1 MISKQ
6 KMQELLPTYWI
17 IGFIVYAV
25 VLFALKKILLY
36 PGGDGSAGIIFEF
49 LDMILTILLIAL
61 WGATVFTFIRSK
73 MYYCETGRN
82 FNKDCSTYK
91 RGYRELVE
99 YFKDAEPH
107 KLDSSQFEYQQWY
120 REKGLVFGTIES
132 RLVTIPSDCE
142 CNIAVFGPPGSG
154 KTSGMAITN
163 AITFEGP
170 VLAVDIKGDIYNY
183 VSNYSNRKIIKFCPD
198 HPNALWESYH
208 FDPFAGIEKMNTTDK
223 KLYLESMATILIP
236 EESGTDGYYF
246 SSRARKMFQGI
257 THLLLYYNPEISF
270 PEVVERILT
279 GNVFEWVKMALES
292 ECMAARE
299 QIASFYGNNEKNISA
314 VYDTL
319 TTAIIHF
326 SNSVLNELLR
336 KSDNCISIDLLEKGY
351 DIYLQVSQEHLE
363 SYAPLFTLILQ
374 TFSSAFTRRPD
385 SSTGVKNKPIL
396 MLIDEFPQLTFS
408 YEMINSNLSTLRSKN
423 VICMIIQ
430 QNISQLELRFGQAG
444 ARSIL
449 GNCNCQIILGSNDL
463 TTSTTFSDMFG
474 YKKVLKISN
483 NEVTSQN
490 VSTGMT
496 VQEAEEKVFPPESF
510 GDLQTRKKMVFYF
523 KGKYLLCNRLN
534 CYERYLVARVY

>member
-1 MISKQ
+1 MINKQ
-6 KMQELLPTYWI
+6 KIKEILNPYWI

-25 VLFALKKILLY
+25 ALFIAKKLLLGVVEVDETTITYKFSNALYSVLF
-36 PGGDGSAGIIFEF
+36 
-49 LDMILTILLIAL
+49 IAL
-61 WGATVFTFIRSK
+61 WIITIFVVLRSK
-73 MYYCETGRN
+73 LYYYKTGRN
-82 FNKDCSTYK
+82 FNDDCSKYR

-120 REKGLVFGTIES
+120 RTKGLVFGTTES
-132 RLVTIPSDCE
+132 RLVTIPSNSE

-154 KTSGMAITN
+154 KTSGIAITN
-163 AITFEGP
+163 AIAFEGA

-183 VSNYSNRKIIKFCPD
+183 VSNNSNRKIIRFCPD
-198 HPNALWESYH
+198 HPDALWESYH
-208 FDPFAGIEKMNTTDK
+208 FDPFAGIEQMSITDK

-236 EESGTDGYYF
+236 EETGTDGYYF

-257 THLLLYYNPEISF
+257 THLLLYYNSKISF
-270 PEVVERILT
+270 PEVVEKILN
-279 GNVFEWVKMALES
+279 GNVFDWVKMALES
-292 ECMAARE
+292 ECMEARE

-326 SNSVLNELLR
+326 SNPVLNELLR

-374 TFSSAFTRRPD
+374 TLSSAFTRRPD
-385 SSTGVKNKPIL
+385 SSTGAKNKPIL

-483 NEVTSQN
+483 NEATSQN

-496 VQEAEEKVFPPESF
+496 VQETVEKVFPPESF

-534 CYERYLVARVY
+534 CYERYDW

>member
-1 MISKQ
+1 MINKQ
-6 KMQELLPTYWI
+6 KMKEILNPYWI

-25 VLFALKKILLY
+25 ALFIVKKILL
-36 PGGDGSAGIIFEF
+36 GVVGVDEN
-49 LDMILTILLIAL
+49 TITYKFSNALYSVLFIAL
-61 WGATVFTFIRSK
+61 WIITIFVVLRSK
-73 MYYCETGRN
+73 LYYYKTGRN
-82 FNKDCSTYK
+82 FNDDCSKYR

-120 REKGLVFGTIES
+120 RTKGLVFGTTES
-132 RLVTIPSDCE
+132 RLVTIPSNSE

-154 KTSGMAITN
+154 KTSGIAITN
-163 AITFEGP
+163 AIAFEGA

-183 VSNYSNRKIIKFCPD
+183 VSNNSNRKIIRFCPD
-198 HPNALWESYH
+198 HPDALRESYH
-208 FDPFAGIEKMNTTDK
+208 FDPFAGIEKMSITDK

-236 EESGTDGYYF
+236 QESGNAGYFF
-246 SSRARKMFQGI
+246 SSRARKLFQGI

-270 PEVVERILT
+270 PEIVHKILN
-279 GNVFEWVKMALES
+279 GNVFDWVRMALES
-292 ECMAARE
+292 ECTDARE
-299 QIASFYGNNEKNISA
+299 QIASFWGNNEKNVSA
-314 VYDTL
+314 IYDTL

-326 SNSVLNELLR
+326 SNPVLNELLK
-336 KSDNCISIDLLEKGY
+336 KSDNCISSDLLEKGY

-363 SYAPLFTLILQ
+363 SYAPLFTLIFQ

-408 YEMINSNLSTLRSKN
+408 YEMINANLSTLRSKN

-496 VQEAEEKVFPPESF
+496 VQEAVEKVFPPESF

-534 CYERYLVARVY
+534 CYERYDW

>member
-1 MISKQ
+1 MINKQ
-6 KMQELLPTYWI
+6 KIKEILNPYWI

-25 VLFALKKILLY
+25 ALFIAKKLLLGVVGVDENTITYKFSNALYSVLFIVLW
-36 PGGDGSAGIIFEF
+36 II
-49 LDMILTILLIAL
+49 TIFVVL
-61 WGATVFTFIRSK
+61 RSK
-73 MYYCETGRN
+73 LYYYKTGRN
-82 FNKDCSTYK
+82 FNDDCSKYR

-120 REKGLVFGTIES
+120 RTKGLVFGTTES
-132 RLVTIPSDCE
+132 RLVTIPSNSE

-154 KTSGMAITN
+154 KTSGIAITN
-163 AITFEGP
+163 AIAFEGS

-183 VSNYSNRKIIKFCPD
+183 VSNNSNRKIIRFCPD
-198 HPNALWESYH
+198 HPDALWESYH
-208 FDPFAGIEKMNTTDK
+208 FDPFAGIERMSITDK

-236 EESGTDGYYF
+236 EETGTDGYYF

-257 THLLLYYNPEISF
+257 THLLLYYNPKISF
-270 PEVVERILT
+270 PEVVEKILN
-279 GNVFEWVKMALES
+279 GNVFDWVKMALES
-292 ECMAARE
+292 ECMEARE

-326 SNSVLNELLR
+326 SNPVLNELLK

-374 TFSSAFTRRPD
+374 TLSSAFTRRPD
-385 SSTGVKNKPIL
+385 SSTGAKNKPIL

-483 NEVTSQN
+483 NEATSQN

-496 VQEAEEKVFPPESF
+496 VQEAVEKVFPPESF

-534 CYERYLVARVY
+534 CYERYDW

>member
-1 MISKQ
+1 MINKQ
-6 KMQELLPTYWI
+6 KMKEILNPYWI

-25 VLFALKKILLY
+25 ALFIVKKLLLGVVGVDENTITYKFSNALYSVLFIVLW
-36 PGGDGSAGIIFEF
+36 II
-49 LDMILTILLIAL
+49 TIFVVL
-61 WGATVFTFIRSK
+61 RSK
-73 MYYCETGRN
+73 LYYYQTGRN
-82 FNKDCSTYK
+82 FNDDCSKYR

-107 KLDSSQFEYQQWY
+107 KLDASQFEYQQWY
-120 REKGLVFGTIES
+120 RTKGLVFGTTES
-132 RLVTIPSDCE
+132 RLVTIPSNSE

-154 KTSGMAITN
+154 KTSGIAITN
-163 AITFEGP
+163 AIAFDGA

-183 VSNYSNRKIIKFCPD
+183 VSNNSNRKIIRFCPD
-198 HPNALWESYH
+198 HPDALWESYH
-208 FDPFAGIEKMNTTDK
+208 FDPFAGIEQMSITDK

-236 EESGTDGYYF
+236 EETGTDGYYF

-257 THLLLYYNPEISF
+257 THLLLYYNPNISF
-270 PEVVERILT
+270 PEVVEKILN
-279 GNVFEWVKMALES
+279 GNVFGWVKMALES
-292 ECMAARE
+292 ECMEARE

-326 SNSVLNELLR
+326 SNPVLNELLR

-408 YEMINSNLSTLRSKN
+408 YEMINANLSTLRSKN

-483 NEVTSQN
+483 NEATSQS

-496 VQEAEEKVFPPESF
+496 VQEAVEKVFPPESF

-534 CYERYLVARVY
+534 CYERYDW

>member
-1 MISKQ
+1 MINKQ
-6 KMQELLPTYWI
+6 KMKEILNPYWI

-25 VLFALKKILLY
+25 ALFLLKNMVMSTVEFDRNGILFKILELILTVLF
-36 PGGDGSAGIIFEF
+36 
-49 LDMILTILLIAL
+49 IAV
-61 WGATVFTFIRSK
+61 WGATVFTIIRSK
-73 MYYCETGRN
+73 TYYYETGRN

-99 YFKDAEPH
+99 YFKYAEPH

-120 REKGLVFGTIES
+120 RTKGLVFGTTES
-132 RLVTIPSDCE
+132 RLVTIPSNSE

-163 AITFEGP
+163 AIAFEGA

-183 VSNYSNRKIIKFCPD
+183 VSNNSNRKIIRFCPD
-198 HPNALWESYH
+198 HPDALWESYH
-208 FDPFAGIEKMNTTDK
+208 FDPFAGIEQMSITDK

-236 EESGTDGYYF
+236 EETGTDGYYF

-257 THLLLYYNPEISF
+257 THLLLYYNPKISF
-270 PEVVERILT
+270 PEVVEKILN
-279 GNVFEWVKMALES
+279 GNVFEWVNMALES
-292 ECMAARE
+292 ECMEARE
-299 QIASFYGNNEKNISA
+299 QIASFYGNNEKNVSA

-326 SNSVLNELLR
+326 SNPVLNELLR

-408 YEMINSNLSTLRSKN
+408 YEMINANLSTLRSKN
-423 VICMIIQ
+423 VICMIVQ

-496 VQEAEEKVFPPESF
+496 VQEAVEKVFPPEFF

-534 CYERYLVARVY
+534 CYERYDW

>member
-1 MISKQ
+1 MINKQ
-6 KMQELLPTYWI
+6 KMKEILNPYWI

-25 VLFALKKILLY
+25 ALFIAKKLLLGVVEVDETTITYKFSNALYSVLF
-36 PGGDGSAGIIFEF
+36 
-49 LDMILTILLIAL
+49 IAL
-61 WGATVFTFIRSK
+61 WIITIFVVLRSK
-73 MYYCETGRN
+73 LYYYQTGRN
-82 FNKDCSTYK
+82 FNDDCSKYR

-120 REKGLVFGTIES
+120 RTKGLVFGTTES
-132 RLVTIPSDCE
+132 RLVTIPSNSE

-154 KTSGMAITN
+154 KTSGIAITN
-163 AITFEGP
+163 AIAFEGS

-183 VSNYSNRKIIKFCPD
+183 VSDNSNRKIIRFCPD
-198 HPNALWESYH
+198 HPDALWESYH
-208 FDPFAGIEKMNTTDK
+208 FDPFAGIEKMSITDK

-236 EESGTDGYYF
+236 EETGTDGYYF

-257 THLLLYYNPEISF
+257 THLLLYYNPKISF
-270 PEVVERILT
+270 PEVVEKILN
-279 GNVFEWVKMALES
+279 GNVFDWVKMALES
-292 ECMAARE
+292 ECMEARE

-326 SNSVLNELLR
+326 SNPVLNELLR

-374 TFSSAFTRRPD
+374 TLSSAFTRRPD
-385 SSTGVKNKPIL
+385 SSTGAKNKPIL

-408 YEMINSNLSTLRSKN
+408 YEMINANLSTLRSKN

-483 NEVTSQN
+483 NEATSQN
-490 VSTGMT
+490 VSIGMT
-496 VQEAEEKVFPPESF
+496 VQEI
-510 GDLQTRKKMVFYF
+510 KMQLILNVCHSST
-523 KGKYLLCNRLN
+523 KILL
-534 CYERYLVARVY
+534 RYQEDFQENQLKRMMISY

>member
-1 MISKQ
+1 MINKQ
-6 KMQELLPTYWI
+6 KMKEILNPYWI

-25 VLFALKKILLY
+25 ALFIVKKLLLGIVGVDETTITYKFSNALYSVLFIVLWFIT
-36 PGGDGSAGIIFEF
+36 IFVV
-49 LDMILTILLIAL
+49 L
-61 WGATVFTFIRSK
+61 RSK
-73 MYYCETGRN
+73 LYYYQTGRN
-82 FNKDCSTYK
+82 FNDDCSKYR

-99 YFKDAEPH
+99 YFKYAEPH

-120 REKGLVFGTIES
+120 RTKGLVFGTTES
-132 RLVTIPSDCE
+132 RLVTIPSNSE

-154 KTSGMAITN
+154 KTSGIAITN
-163 AITFEGP
+163 AIAFEGA

-183 VSNYSNRKIIKFCPD
+183 VSNNSNRKIIRFCPD
-198 HPNALWESYH
+198 HPDALWESYH
-208 FDPFAGIEKMNTTDK
+208 FDPFAGIEQMSITDK

-236 EESGTDGYYF
+236 EETGTDGYYF

-257 THLLLYYNPEISF
+257 THLLLYYNPKISF
-270 PEVVERILT
+270 PEVVEKILN
-279 GNVFEWVKMALES
+279 GNVFDWVKMALES
-292 ECMAARE
+292 ECMEARE

-326 SNSVLNELLR
+326 SNPVLNELLR

-449 GNCNCQIILGSNDL
+449 GNSNCQIILGSNDL

-496 VQEAEEKVFPPESF
+496 VQEAVEKVFPPESF

-534 CYERYLVARVY
+534 CYERYDW